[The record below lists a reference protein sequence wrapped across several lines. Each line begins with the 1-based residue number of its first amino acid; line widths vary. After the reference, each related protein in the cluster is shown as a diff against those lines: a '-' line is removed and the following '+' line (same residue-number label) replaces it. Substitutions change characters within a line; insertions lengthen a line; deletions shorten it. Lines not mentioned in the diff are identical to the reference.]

1 MQTSKLVKLIVKIFL
16 YAALA
21 NVLIFFLVV
30 FIDTAIVNTLLP
42 STAHVEPTLVGSIT
56 YALYNSAE
64 MSLFFTTF
72 IVMIIKLSIDSGHIL
87 TIRDIVRYYRR
98 FIVSTFF
105 VITALGTVLTVIM
118 LNVYA
123 NDLRYINNALVNGDI
138 ITYALP
144 FFWFILAA
152 IYYKGYQS
160 KITEPDGSKDR
171 SWLEGNIES

>member
-21 NVLIFFLVV
+21 SVLIFFLAV

-42 STAHVEPTLVGSIT
+42 GNAHVEPTLSGSII
-56 YALYNSAE
+56 YAVYNSVE

-72 IVMIIKLSIDSGHIL
+72 TLVIIKLSVDSGSIL
-87 TIRDIVRYYRR
+87 TIRDIIRYYRR
-98 FIVSTFF
+98 FIIATFIA
-105 VITALGTVLTVIM
+105 ITALGTVLTVVV
-118 LNVYA
+118 LNVYV
-123 NDLRYINNALVNGDI
+123 NDLRYVSNALVNGDI

-171 SWLEGNIES
+171 SWLEGNIEG